1 MLAVKYQVITVRN
14 KQNKVHLSSDL
25 STTKCK
31 VFRFKRKVAF
41 VVDNRQLARGSYVF
55 LSLLDGVTLLPSKST
70 QSRDF
75 KFIKISKMFEKSFV

>member
-31 VFRFKRKVAF
+31 VFRFKRKVAL

-55 LSLLDGVTLLPSKST
+55 LRLAGWGDATALEIHTKQGFQVYKDK
-70 QSRDF
+70 
-75 KFIKISKMFEKSFV
+75 

>member
-31 VFRFKRKVAF
+31 VFRFKRKVAL
-41 VVDNRQLARGSYVF
+41 VVDNRQLARGSYG
-55 LSLLDGVTLLPSKST
+55 LLDGVTLLPSKST